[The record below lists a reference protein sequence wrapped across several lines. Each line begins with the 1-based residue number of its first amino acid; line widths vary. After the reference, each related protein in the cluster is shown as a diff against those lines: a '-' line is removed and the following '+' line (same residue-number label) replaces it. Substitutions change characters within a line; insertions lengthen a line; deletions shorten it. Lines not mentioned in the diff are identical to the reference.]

1 MKRILQ
7 LGLSMKNN
15 NGTPKTL
22 TEAIEHSLDA
32 TFLSDKEKAQD
43 IFYHILR
50 DFMAQKF
57 GVAYMEALDDKTTLR
72 VLEKLFEEL
81 TKRD

>member
-1 MKRILQ
+1 
-7 LGLSMKNN
+7 MKNN

>member
-1 MKRILQ
+1 M
-7 LGLSMKNN
+7 SNN
-15 NGTPKTL
+15 KSTPKTI